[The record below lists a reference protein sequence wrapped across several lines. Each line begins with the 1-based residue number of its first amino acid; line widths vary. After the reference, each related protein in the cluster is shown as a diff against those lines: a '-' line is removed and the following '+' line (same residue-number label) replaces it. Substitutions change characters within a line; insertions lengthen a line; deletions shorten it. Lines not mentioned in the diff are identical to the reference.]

1 MKELTKVILINKFLL
16 KTGITLLFAFCS
28 LFLKAQDFSKIYD
41 QVNPTVVTIKTT
53 ETVVT
58 DGNIGESG
66 GLGTGVII
74 DKEGL
79 IITAAHVVES
89 AEEIV
94 IKTHDGQ
101 VFFAEVVSSI
111 ASADIALLKMRNVP
125 KNISVATLGNSDSVK
140 IGEQIIVIG
149 TPYGLE
155 HSLSVGHISG
165 KQKRG
170 VILAG
175 LEMEFLQ
182 TDAAINQGNSGGPIF
197 NTKGAVIGIV
207 SSILTQ
213 SGGFDGIGFAAS
225 ITPSK
230 KILLERSP
238 FWIGFEGVFIQNEIA
253 AAFNIPSGAGVLIQR
268 VVSGSIADK
277 ANLRGGSFKAN
288 IFGRDLWI
296 GGDII
301 LSIQNI
307 VCDKPH
313 NLNSIKGQINTLTP
327 GGAIVMEVL
336 RGGKII
342 TLSMVL

>member
-1 MKELTKVILINKFLL
+1 MIKLSKIILVNHFLL
-16 KTGITLLFAFCS
+16 KTGITLMFAIGA
-28 LFLKAQDFSKIYD
+28 LVLEAQDFSKLYD

-53 ETVVT
+53 ETVVQ

-89 AEEIV
+89 AERIV

-111 ASADIALLKMRNVP
+111 ASADIALLKMQNIP
-125 KNISVATLGNSDSVK
+125 KNISVATLGDSDNVK
-140 IGEQIIVIG
+140 IGEQIVVIG

-175 LEMEFLQ
+175 MEMEFLQ

-197 NTKGAVIGIV
+197 NAKGEVIGIV

-238 FWIGFEGVFIQNEIA
+238 FWIGFEGVFIQDEIA
-253 AAFNIPSGAGVLIQR
+253 DAFNIPSGAGVLIQR
-268 VVSGSIADK
+268 VVSGSLADK
-277 ANLRGGSFKAN
+277 ANLRGGTFKAN

-296 GGDII
+296 GGDVI

-313 NLNSIKGQINTLTP
+313 NLNGIKTQLSSLTP
-327 GGAIVMEVL
+327 GKSIVMEVL
-336 RGGKII
+336 RGGKVI
-342 TLSMVL
+342 TLTMVL

>member
-1 MKELTKVILINKFLL
+1 MRKLAKIVSINKFLL
-16 KTGITLLFAFCS
+16 KTGITIVFAIGS
-28 LFLKAQDFSKIYD
+28 LFLKAQDFSELYEK
-41 QVNPTVVTIKTT
+41 VNPTVVTIKTT

-89 AEEIV
+89 AEQIV

-101 VFFAEVVSSI
+101 VFFAEVVSSVT
-111 ASADIALLKMRNVP
+111 SADIALLKMRVIP
-125 KNISVATLGNSDSVK
+125 KNISVATLGESDSVK
-140 IGEQIIVIG
+140 IGEQIMVIG

-155 HSLSVGHISG
+155 HSLSIGHISG

-175 LEMEFLQ
+175 RVMEFLQ

-197 NTKGAVIGIV
+197 NTKGEVIGIV

-230 KILLERSP
+230 QILLERSP
-238 FWIGFEGVFIQNEIA
+238 FWVGFEGVFIQDEIA
-253 AAFNIPSGAGVLIQR
+253 DAFNVPTGAGVLIQR

-277 ANLRGGSFKAN
+277 ASLRGGTFKAN
-288 IFGRDLWI
+288 IFGREIWI
-296 GGDII
+296 GGDVI

-313 NLNSIKGQINTLTP
+313 NLNSIKAQISTLTP
-327 GGAIVMEVL
+327 GRSIMMEVL

-342 TLSMVL
+342 TLTMEL

>member
-1 MKELTKVILINKFLL
+1 MKKLAKVILRKA
-16 KTGITLLFAFCS
+16 GIALIFS
-28 LFLKAQDFSKIYD
+28 LSSLVLKAQDFSKLYE
-41 QVNPTVVTIKTT
+41 QVNPAVVTIKTI

-89 AEEIV
+89 AEKIV

-101 VFFAEVVSSI
+101 VFFVEVVSSI
-111 ASADIALLKMRNVP
+111 TSADIALLKMRNIP
-125 KNISVATLGNSDSVK
+125 KNISVATLGESDSVK
-140 IGEQIIVIG
+140 IGEQIFVIG

-155 HSLSVGHISG
+155 NSLSVGHISG

-175 LEMEFLQ
+175 IVMEFLQ

-197 NTKGAVIGIV
+197 NTKGEVIGIV

-225 ITPSK
+225 ITPAK

-238 FWIGFEGVFIQNEIA
+238 FWVGFEGVFIQGEIA
-253 AAFNIPSGAGVLIQR
+253 AAFNLPSGAGVLVQR
-268 VVSGSIADK
+268 VVSGSIAAK

-288 IFGRDLWI
+288 IFGRDIWI
-296 GGDII
+296 GGDVI

-313 NLNSIKGQINTLTP
+313 NLNGIKEHINTLTS
-327 GGAIVMEVL
+327 GKSIVMEVL
-336 RGGKII
+336 RGGKVI
-342 TLSMVL
+342 TLNMVL